1 MGIRWNI
8 YLGTSTPDIMRTSVC
23 VCVGVY
29 LCGYVRMPVWACGGA
44 QLVRKTV

>member
-23 VCVGVY
+23 VCVR
-29 LCGYVRMPVWACGGA
+29 GYVRMRVWACGVA